1 MGTYVVQQGGRTKGP
16 IRWGLNIFL
25 LLITGGLWIFALPW
39 WPRHKI
45 GGGANAAAI
54 ASSSSVINIQA
65 PAPTAA
71 APVVHAT
78 IAAEKDP
85 VDELRKIKALH
96 DEGILTEAEYE
107 SQRAALVAQLQPGS
121 AKPGPVAAVEPPQP
135 GQLPPP
141 V

>member
-1 MGTYVVQQGGRTKGP
+1 MGTYVVQQGGKSKGP

-25 LLITGGLWIFALPW
+25 LLIPGGLWIFALPW

-54 ASSSSVINIQA
+54 SSSVVNIQA
-65 PAPTAA
+65 PAPTPA
-71 APVVHAT
+71 APVIHAT
-78 IAAEKDP
+78 ITAQKDP
-85 VDELRKIKALH
+85 VEELRKIKALH
-96 DEGILTEAEYE
+96 DEGILTDAEYE
-107 SQRAALVAQLQPGS
+107 SQRSALVADLQPGS
-121 AKPGPVAAVEPPQP
+121 AKAQTADGVGPPQA